1 MDGSVSDPT
10 LAVDQKKKKLLINT
24 LKGSTS
30 KDPR

>member
-10 LAVDQKKKKLLINT
+10 LAVDQKKKLLINT

>member
-1 MDGSVSDPT
+1 MEGSVSDPT
-10 LAVDQKKKKLLINT
+10 LAVDQKKNLLINA